1 VALNYAAT
9 KLRPRVSRPYSEITT
24 RHSAAPGPA
33 TQRTVIDFLRT
44 ALTFPTVV
52 YSVLLAACAACW
64 LLAATGLVDGDAPA
78 DGGGAGVLGWLGVA
92 GVPVLLVA
100 TVFAL
105 AAWLATYF
113 AQLLVVGHLPGGVG
127 TLAGVA
133 TMLGALAPAAAATSL
148 VLRPV
153 ARALARRS
161 PPADASLIGR
171 SGIVVTSTLD
181 GEYGQASFD
190 DGGAGLLLQV
200 RHDPPHALRRGD
212 LVVLVEYI
220 EDQNAYRVVPEQHF
234 LGR

>member
-1 VALNYAAT
+1 MN
-9 KLRPRVSRPYSEITT
+9 
-24 RHSAAPGPA
+24 H
-33 TQRTVIDFLRT
+33 FLQT

-92 GVPVLLVA
+92 GVPVLLVT

-113 AQLLVVGHLPGGVG
+113 AQLLVLRHLPEGAG
-127 TLAGVA
+127 TLAGAA

-153 ARALARRS
+153 GRMMARLR
-161 PPADASLIGR
+161 PPADAALIGR
-171 SGIVVTSTLD
+171 SGIVVTATLD
-181 GEYGQASFD
+181 AEYGQASFD
-190 DGGAGLLLQV
+190 DGGAGLVLQV

-212 LVVLVEYI
+212 RVVLIEYI
-220 EDQNAYRVVPEQHF
+220 EGQNAYRVVPEQHF
-234 LGR
+234 IGR